1 MAVLKDT
8 LSGYNK
14 GHNTTTVLLA
24 MRDDIVKALKWGKVT
39 MAVLAN
45 FSKAFDTVWYETVL
59 MKHHN
64 LGFSKSYLRG

>member
-8 LSGYNK
+8 LSGYKK

-24 MRDDIVKALKWGKVT
+24 MRDDIVKALKVT

-45 FSKAFDTVWYETVL
+45 FSKAFNTVWYETVL